1 MKILMLTPYLPYPL
15 HSGGQIRSYN
25 LLKNLSQNHQITLF
39 SFIRSKSE
47 TKHIKELKKFCH
59 KVKVFRRR
67 KAWDPRN
74 IILSGLTPYPFLVSI
89 YFSKDVKTAIL
100 KELQTSDYD
109 LIHAETFYVMP
120 NLPSSVKLPTL
131 LVEQTI
137 EYAVYQ
143 RYVKDFKLF
152 FLKPLLYFDVFKI
165 KFWEKYYW
173 NKATRLIAMS
183 ASDKAIMQRSVKGR
197 KVNVV
202 ANGVD
207 IDHFSA
213 KCRSSSGRNLRKP
226 KNPTVL
232 FVGNF
237 KWLPNKDAA
246 KFLVGKIW
254 PIIKKKLPNAKLWIV
269 GRNPTSDILKLQVDK
284 SILVTGNLED
294 IRTAFKTSSVLLAP
308 IRNGRG
314 TKYKVLEAMA
324 SQTPVVTTK
333 LGIEGVEAQGSV
345 LVAEEA
351 QGLAEKTIK
360 VLLNKKLAQTLS
372 NKAKKIVDSKYNWK
386 AISKQLDNI
395 YLELGGA

>member
-25 LLKNLSQNHQITLF
+25 LLKDLSKKHQITLF
-39 SFIRSKSE
+39 SFIRSENEK
-47 TKHIKELKKFCH
+47 KHIKELKKFCH
-59 KVKVFRRR
+59 HVKVFKRR

-89 YFSKDVKTAIL
+89 YLSKQFKSAIK
-100 KELQTSDYD
+100 KELADHKYD

-120 NLPSSVKLPTL
+120 NLSSPVNLPTL

-143 RYVKDFKLF
+143 RYVKDFKLSL
-152 FLKPLLYFDVFKI
+152 LKPLLYFDVFKI
-165 KFWEKYYW
+165 KFWEKHYW
-173 NKATRLIAMS
+173 NKATRLAAMS
-183 ASDKAIMQRSVKGR
+183 ASDKKIMQRSVRGR

-207 IDHFSA
+207 VDHFNQL
-213 KCRSSSGRNLRKP
+213 KTTPP
-226 KNPTVL
+226 KYPTIL

-246 KFLVGKIW
+246 KFLVSKIW
-254 PIIKKKLPNAKLWIV
+254 PIIKKKLPNSKLWIV
-269 GRNPTSDILKLQVDK
+269 GRNPTNDILKLEEEK
-284 SILVTGNLED
+284 NISVTGNLED

-333 LGIEGVEAQGSV
+333 LGIEGVDAKGSV
-345 LVAEEA
+345 LVAEKA
-351 QGLAEKTIK
+351 KDLAEKTIQ
-360 VLLNKKLAQTLS
+360 VLTDKKLARSLS
-372 NKAKKIVDSKYNWK
+372 LKAKKIVDSQYNWR

>member
-25 LLKNLSQNHQITLF
+25 LLKDLSNKHQITLF
-39 SFIRSKSE
+39 SFIRSSNEKR
-47 TKHIKELKKFCH
+47 HIKELKKFCH
-59 KVKVFRRR
+59 DVKVFKRR

-74 IILSGLTPYPFLVSI
+74 IILSGVTLYPFLVSI
-89 YFSKDVKTAIL
+89 YLSKKFKDAIK
-100 KELQTSDYD
+100 KELEDNQYD

-120 NLPSSVKLPTL
+120 NLPNPANLPTL

-152 FLKPLLYFDVFKI
+152 IIKPLLYFDVFKI

-173 NKATRLIAMS
+173 NKATRLAAMS
-183 ASDKAIMQRSVKGR
+183 TSDKSIMQRSVKGR

-207 IDHFSA
+207 VDHFNQLEA
-213 KCRSSSGRNLRKP
+213 HPP
-226 KNPTVL
+226 KHPTVL

-237 KWLPNKDAA
+237 KWLPNKDAV
-246 KFLVGKIW
+246 KFLVSKIW
-254 PIIKKKLPNAKLWIV
+254 PLIKKQIPTAKLWIV
-269 GRNPTSDILKLQVDK
+269 GRNPTNDILKLNEDK
-284 SILVTGNLED
+284 SISVTGSLDD
-294 IRTAFKTSSVLLAP
+294 IRTAFKSSSVLLAP
-308 IRNGRG
+308 IRTGRG

-333 LGIEGVEAQGSV
+333 LGIEGVDAQGSV
-345 LVAEEA
+345 LIAESA
-351 QGLAEKTIK
+351 KALAEKTIK
-360 VLLNKKLAQTLS
+360 ILTDKKLAKNLS
-372 NKAKKIVDSKYNWK
+372 KQAKKILDSKYNWK
-386 AISKQLDNI
+386 AISEQLDNI

>member
-1 MKILMLTPYLPYPL
+1 MLTPYLPYPL

-25 LLKNLSQNHQITLF
+25 LLKNLSKKHQITLF
-39 SFIRSKSE
+39 SFIRSKNE
-47 TKHIKELKKFCH
+47 KKHIKELKKFCYD
-59 KVKVFRRR
+59 VKVFKRR

-89 YFSKDVKTAIL
+89 YFSKDVKKAIL
-100 KELQTSDYD
+100 KELQNSDYD

-120 NLPSSVKLPTL
+120 NLPSSVKIPTL

-173 NKATRLIAMS
+173 NKATSLIAMS
-183 ASDKAIMQRSVKGR
+183 ASDKTIMQRSVKDR

-207 IDHFSA
+207 VNYFNQL
-213 KCRSSSGRNLRKP
+213 KTVKP
-226 KNPTVL
+226 KHPTIL

-254 PIIKKKLPNAKLWIV
+254 PLIKKKLPQAKLWIV
-269 GRNPTSDILKLQVDK
+269 GKNPTNDILKLEEDK
-284 SILVTGNLED
+284 SILVTGNLKD

-333 LGIEGVEAQGSV
+333 LGIEGIKARGSV
-345 LVAEEA
+345 LTAEKA
-351 QGLAEKTIK
+351 KSLAEKTIK
-360 VLLNKKLAQTLS
+360 ILSNKKLAKTLS
-372 NKAKKIVDSKYNWK
+372 TKAKKIVDSKYNWK
-386 AISKQLDNI
+386 TISKKLDNI